1 MSPHL
6 EQNIDERVKV
16 PQDNSLKKLKN
27 ADDGL
32 VEEKMF
38 PAGIIANL
46 EKDIKKPPVGFYIG
60 AFKFTFCSVCR
71 GRNDR
76 WAK

>member
-71 GRNDR
+71 GRKNSTV
-76 WAK
+76 